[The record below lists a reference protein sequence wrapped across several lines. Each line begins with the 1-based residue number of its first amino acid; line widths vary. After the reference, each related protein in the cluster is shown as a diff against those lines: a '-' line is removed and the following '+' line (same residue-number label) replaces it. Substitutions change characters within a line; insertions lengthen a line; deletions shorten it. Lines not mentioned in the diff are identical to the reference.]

1 MLCLVVNLDVSPPP
15 ITLSDLMQS
24 DGEDMIKKFRLNGK
38 WYGRLELP
46 KHTEH
51 RNPKGYITEILK
63 YFSKIMMYNM

>member
-1 MLCLVVNLDVSPPP
+1 
-15 ITLSDLMQS
+15 MQS